1 MSTLG
6 SDVRFAV
13 RSLAKSKLFTT
24 VALLSL
30 MLGIGANVTVF
41 SLVDAIAFKPL
52 PYAEP
57 DALVD
62 VHEWSATKLCTGC
75 AVGTS
80 YPTFMDWRA
89 SARSFA
95 GIGAHL
101 ERPFNVSGTEAAE
114 RIGGAIVSAETF
126 DILGVH
132 PVLGRG
138 FRPEDDRVGATP
150 VALLSD
156 ALWTRRYGADR
167 RIVGQAIRINGVA
180 HTVIGV
186 MPPRFKF
193 PEFAELW
200 VPFVPNAAGGTR
212 DQRDFGVVARLRPEV
227 SLAKADREMVTI
239 GRGLEE
245 QYPETQRE
253 WTSHVTSLRSDL
265 AGVEKSLYLVM
276 LGAVGFVLLIVCANL
291 AGLLL
296 ARGAQRQKE
305 IAIRL
310 ALGATRAQIVR
321 HLLTEAVLLSSAGG
335 ALGII
340 VAWWGVDLTV
350 QGFRGQLP
358 AWIDLSLDGRVL
370 VFAVV
375 ISVVTG
381 VLFGLL
387 PALRASAPDVH
398 VTLKEG
404 TGNVRRSYL
413 RGLLVIGELALA
425 LILLAGAGDLMKSFL
440 RISSRPQGT
449 DERGLLTADLEFL
462 NAKYRDPG
470 AIRLAVNEI
479 VARLQRVPGAT
490 AATMDHT
497 EFVAGFSGH
506 DETIQ
511 AEGVASVP
519 AGVSPRFYHVV
530 TPGYL
535 STVRLP
541 LLGGRSFTNADRA
554 GAERV
559 ALLGK
564 RTADRL
570 WPGTSPIGKHI
581 KLGSAD
587 ALPWITIVG
596 IVGDVAE
603 RGRGRDY
610 AYVPFDQAPAGPVTM
625 LVRSSGDPMTLA
637 NGVRAAVRDVD
648 PDLPLVHLQT
658 VEQQHND
665 TFSPYKM
672 YAMSMA
678 MFAAFAIVLAA
689 IGLYGVI
696 AYNTAQR
703 TREIGVRV
711 ALGANAKHVLTL
723 VAGQGARL
731 VIAGVVLG
739 LVGSL
744 LVLRAIESFLFGASP
759 IDLPIF
765 GGVTALLAGI
775 ALAAIWFP
783 ARRATRIS
791 PMEALRAE

>member
-1 MSTLG
+1 MSTLE
-6 SDVRFAV
+6 SDIRFAV
-13 RSLAKSKLFTT
+13 RSLAKSKLFTA

-30 MLGIGANVTVF
+30 TLGIGANVTVF

-62 VHEWSATKLCTGC
+62 VHEWSATKLCAGC

-80 YPTFMDWRA
+80 YPTFIDWRA
-89 SARSFA
+89 NARAFT
-95 GIGAHL
+95 GMGAYI

-114 RIGGAIVSAETF
+114 RIGGALVSAETF

-132 PVLGRG
+132 PTLGRG

-150 VALLSD
+150 VVLLSD

-167 RIVGQAIRINGVA
+167 RVIGQTIRVNGIV

-200 VPFVPNAAGGTR
+200 LPFVPNAADTPRG
-212 DQRDFGVVARLRPEV
+212 QRDFGVVARLRPDV
-227 SLAKADREMVTI
+227 SLAAADREMVTI
-239 GRGLEE
+239 GKGLEE
-245 QYPETQRE
+245 RYPETQKE
-253 WTSHVTSLRSDL
+253 WTSRVTSLRSDF

-310 ALGATRAQIVR
+310 ALGATRGQIVR
-321 HLLTEAVLLSSAGG
+321 HLLTEAVLLSCGGG
-335 ALGII
+335 ALGLI

-350 QGFRGQLP
+350 QSFGGQLP
-358 AWIDLSLDGRVL
+358 AWIDLSLDARVL
-370 VFAVV
+370 AFCVG

-381 VLFGLL
+381 VLFGLV
-387 PALRASAPDVH
+387 PALRASTPDVH

-404 TGNVRRSYL
+404 TLTVRRSHL

-449 DERGLLTADLEFL
+449 EERGLLTAELEFL
-462 NAKYRDPG
+462 DTKYRDPA

-479 VARLQRVPGAT
+479 VARLQRIPGAT
-490 AATMDHT
+490 AAAIDHT
-497 EFVAGFSGH
+497 EFVAGFGGH
-506 DETIQ
+506 DEAIQ

-519 AGVSPRFYHVV
+519 EGVSPRFYHVV

-535 STVRLP
+535 ATVRLP
-541 LLGGRSFTNADRA
+541 LVAGRSFTVADRA

-564 RTADRL
+564 RTADKL
-570 WPGTSPIGKHI
+570 WPGTSAIGKHI

-587 ALPWITIVG
+587 SLPWVTVVG
-596 IVGDVAE
+596 IVGDVSE
-603 RGRGRDY
+603 RGRSRDY
-610 AYVPFDQAPAGPVTM
+610 AYVPFDQAPAGPVSLYVRARDNPLM
-625 LVRSSGDPMTLA
+625 LAS
-637 NGVRAAVRDVD
+637 GVRAAVRDVD

-658 VEQQHND
+658 AEQQHNNN
-665 TFSPYKM
+665 FSPYKV

-678 MFAAFAIVLAA
+678 VFAAVAIVLAA

-696 AYNTAQR
+696 AYNMAQR
-703 TREIGVRV
+703 TREIGVRI
-711 ALGANAKHVLTL
+711 ALGADAKHVVAL
-723 VAGQGARL
+723 VAGQGSRL
-731 VIAGVVLG
+731 VIAGIVLG
-739 LVGSL
+739 LGGSFV
-744 LVLRAIESFLFGASP
+744 VLRVIQSFLFGASP
-759 IDLPIF
+759 VDLPIF
-765 GGVTALLAGI
+765 AGVSLLLATV
-775 ALAAIWFP
+775 ALIAIWFP
-783 ARRATRIS
+783 ARRATRVD